1 MTRGNFHIL
10 WIPVFVL
17 QVAPVDVHGGH
28 VKALSSLLKG
38 IVSLSLSA
46 SYHTLFPFFYMLT
59 RVKPPQVLLLGQAV
73 RGLHKMSSSLRWL
86 LG

>member
-1 MTRGNFHIL
+1 M
-10 WIPVFVL
+10 FVL

-38 IVSLSLSA
+38 IVSLSLSLSA

-73 RGLHKMSSSLRWL
+73 QGLHKMSSSLRWL

>member
-1 MTRGNFHIL
+1 MTRGNVHIL

-73 RGLHKMSSSLRWL
+73 QGLHKMSSSLRWL

>member
-1 MTRGNFHIL
+1 M
-10 WIPVFVL
+10 FVL

-59 RVKPPQVLLLGQAV
+59 QVKPPQVLLLGQAV
-73 RGLHKMSSSLRWL
+73 QGLHKMSSSHRWL

>member
-1 MTRGNFHIL
+1 M
-10 WIPVFVL
+10 FVL

-73 RGLHKMSSSLRWL
+73 QGLHKMSSSHRWL